1 MGNPRQN
8 VAVTLEARPIIGM
21 QHDVMIAT
29 HSTVGGHIERRKGRA
44 RNPENTDRS
53 LVSGREMCHFEA
65 EGTAIRPEE

>member
-1 MGNPRQN
+1 M
-8 VAVTLEARPIIGM
+8 GM